1 MSKYLNPKVD
11 IKVEHLNPENVPD
24 NQAKKYPIVDVR
36 CTGIKNLSLGTVNHI
51 ILVINFEI

>member
-36 CTGIKNLSLGTVNHI
+36 CTGIKNLSLGTVKPYNSCY
-51 ILVINFEI
+51 